1 MLPEK
6 LYPILRSPDTWNA
19 VGAGLGCW
27 HGTKIWQNFGAD
39 MNDNRMIMAIE
50 SAQHQATNSIF
61 VVKSSCLFDGT
72 TILQFSCQISQ
83 NPLYAIVAKGILI

>member
-1 MLPEK
+1 MGYIYVLLLLPEK

-61 VVKSSCLFDGT
+61 VAFLMEQ
-72 TILQFSCQISQ
+72 QFY
-83 NPLYAIVAKGILI
+83 NFHVR